1 MLISEVS
8 KTSPEA
14 PATRPASV
22 APARRASS
30 SSGGEDPDEK
40 RQKFLERN
48 RYVYCQG
55 YKGSSVTCAWQSNRI
70 HEAAGLW
77 IGQPI
82 IIMQFA
88 VLIFV

>member
-8 KTSPEA
+8 KTAPEA
-14 PATRPASV
+14 PAARPASV

-48 RYVYCQG
+48 RYVLVLLGLQSMFFNMCLGEQLNTQG
-55 YKGSSVTCAWQSNRI
+55 
-70 HEAAGLW
+70 
-77 IGQPI
+77 
-82 IIMQFA
+82 
-88 VLIFV
+88 

>member
-48 RYVYCQG
+48 RYVL
-55 YKGSSVTCAWQSNRI
+55 S
-70 HEAAGLW
+70 GLQRKFYNMCL
-77 IGQPI
+77 GEQ
-82 IIMQFA
+82 
-88 VLIFV
+88 